1 VFFLLE
7 NASKYFFLKKLIFN
21 ISTSKQFKNKKNQFK
36 TKKKSKSF
44 KNMVA
49 PQCQTMLN
57 FETQLNKEL
66 KS

>member
-36 TKKKSKSF
+36 TKKNQKVLKTWLHSNAK
-44 KNMVA
+44 
-49 PQCQTMLN
+49 QCSILKLN
-57 FETQLNKEL
+57 
-66 KS
+66 